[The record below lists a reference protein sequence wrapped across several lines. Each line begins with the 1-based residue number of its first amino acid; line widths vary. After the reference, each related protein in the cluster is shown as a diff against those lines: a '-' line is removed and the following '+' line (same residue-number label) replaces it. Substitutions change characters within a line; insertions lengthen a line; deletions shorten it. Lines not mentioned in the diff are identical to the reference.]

1 MLAECDTDHCVVLW
15 RFIHQIAYYVLSS
28 DWTSNT
34 LQFIM
39 IMGSV
44 GCDGAES
51 FVFQLAVQ
59 QYKD

>member
-1 MLAECDTDHCVVLW
+1 MLELW
-15 RFIHQIAYYVLSS
+15 RSVPQIVYFMLSN

-34 LQFIM
+34 LQFIV
-39 IMGSV
+39 IMGHV

>member
-1 MLAECDTDHCVVLW
+1 MILITMLELW
-15 RFIHQIAYYVLSS
+15 RSVPQIVYFMLSN

-34 LQFIM
+34 LQFIV
-39 IMGSV
+39 IMGHV